1 MLGFDVELEE
11 WVKIKVVGVGGGGSN
26 AVDGMV
32 DAKINGVD
40 FISVNTDKQALCRS
54 KAEYKVQIGE
64 KLTKGLGAG
73 ADPEVG
79 RKAAEESKN
88 EIIKLLEDSEMV
100 FITAGMG
107 GGTGTGAAPVIA
119 QLAKE
124 MGKLTVGV
132 VTKPFTFEGRKRMKQ
147 AETGIEELK
156 SKVDTLITIPNDRLL
171 QVVQKNTSMPVSYT
185 HLTLPTIYPKC
196 RSRWSP
202 YQ

>member
-73 ADPEVG
+73 ADPEV
-79 RKAAEESKN
+79 
-88 EIIKLLEDSEMV
+88 
-100 FITAGMG
+100 
-107 GGTGTGAAPVIA
+107 
-119 QLAKE
+119 
-124 MGKLTVGV
+124 
-132 VTKPFTFEGRKRMKQ
+132 
-147 AETGIEELK
+147 
-156 SKVDTLITIPNDRLL
+156 
-171 QVVQKNTSMPVSYT
+171 
-185 HLTLPTIYPKC
+185 
-196 RSRWSP
+196 
-202 YQ
+202 